1 MTQTLFEIYLKI
13 EPSLWVRAPVTLLLV
28 RLFSPFTLVRLF
40 QPKLVFFLIVE
51 RFCLDMP
58 AMWTVAG
65 GVDLL
70 VLLQN
75 EAVFT
80 HVANKSIVDLD

>member
-1 MTQTLFEIYLKI
+1 
-13 EPSLWVRAPVTLLLV
+13 
-28 RLFSPFTLVRLF
+28 
-40 QPKLVFFLIVE
+40 
-51 RFCLDMP
+51 MP